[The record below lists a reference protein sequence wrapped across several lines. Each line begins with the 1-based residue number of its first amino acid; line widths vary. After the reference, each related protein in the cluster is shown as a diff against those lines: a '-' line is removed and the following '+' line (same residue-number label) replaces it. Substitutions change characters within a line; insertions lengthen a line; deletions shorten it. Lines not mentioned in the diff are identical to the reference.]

1 MKLLPKSLGLLLL
14 CLTTAI
20 SFAQKATDRKE
31 LLFSKLPAEIQI
43 NQQVLA
49 AAFENKETEL
59 VSISFT
65 DLFTIKGKVISN
77 EKKYEN
83 LQTIII
89 RTDADVLL
97 SISKQWLPNNVI
109 SYSGRIMSQK
119 ASDGFLLKNVEH
131 KKFYFEKFASENILQ
146 DCNF

>member
-1 MKLLPKSLGLLLL
+1 MKLIPKSLGVLLL

-20 SFAQKATDRKE
+20 SFAQKATKE
-31 LLFSKLPAEIQI
+31 ILFSKLPQEIQV
-43 NQQVLA
+43 NQQVLS
-49 AAFENKETEL
+49 AAFQHKEKEL

-65 DLFTIKGKVISN
+65 AQFTIKGKVISN
-77 EKKYEN
+77 EMKYSN

-89 RTDADVLL
+89 RTDADVLVSL
-97 SISKQWLPNNVI
+97 SKQWLPDNVI

-119 ASDGFLLKNVEH
+119 ASDGFLLKNEAH
-131 KKFYFEKFASENILQ
+131 KKFFLEKFATENILQ

>member
-14 CLTTAI
+14 CLTTSIA
-20 SFAQKATDRKE
+20 FAQKASDRKE
-31 LLFSKLPAEIQI
+31 IIFSKFPAEIQI
-43 NQQVLA
+43 NQQILA
-49 AAFENKETEL
+49 AAFQNKETEE
-59 VSISFT
+59 VSISLT
-65 DLFTIKGKVISN
+65 DQFTIKGKVISN
-77 EKKYEN
+77 EMKYDN

-97 SISKQWLPNNVI
+97 SLSKQWLPDNVI

-119 ASDGFLLKNVEH
+119 ASDGFVLKNEGH
-131 KKFYFEKFASENILQ
+131 KKFYFEKFASETILQ

>member
-1 MKLLPKSLGLLLL
+1 MKLLPKSLGVLLL

-20 SFAQKATDRKE
+20 SFAQKATKE
-31 LLFSKLPAEIQI
+31 KLFSKLPEEIQV
-43 NQQVLA
+43 NQQVLS
-49 AAFENKETEL
+49 AAFQHKETEL

-65 DLFTIKGKVISN
+65 DQLTIKGKVVSN
-77 EKKYEN
+77 EMKYKN

-97 SISKQWLPNNVI
+97 SLSKQWLPNNVI
-109 SYSGRIMSQK
+109 SYTGRIMSQK
-119 ASDGFLLKNVEH
+119 ASDGFLLKNESN
-131 KKFYFEKFASENILQ
+131 KKFYLQKFASDNILQ